1 MRNRKTKTD
10 FNLNIVCLKKK
21 KKKKRKFKKMLE
33 ASCSSLKE
41 TVWVVGE
48 RKMAWYVV

>member
-1 MRNRKTKTD
+1 MRNRETKTD
-10 FNLNIVCLKKK
+10 FNLNIVCL

-48 RKMAWYVV
+48 RKTAWYVV